1 MKLNIAKIALAAVL
15 ACGTAASLGSCS
27 EDKVYEVD
35 ALGVPQ
41 ASDYADMVSVTVDQ
55 ETNNATFEFH
65 GKGVYPVWIIDGK
78 SYSTNHRFVRY
89 YRKAGDYQ
97 VEVKF
102 GNANG
107 ISVAALPLTFHVDK
121 TKMTGFGGFVYD
133 SGYNMWVDGN
143 ARLNSFFYAPGWAQI
158 ADPSYTLAGDGFSIS
173 LPEATT
179 DQWQAQMH
187 IGTDISLVEGESY
200 DGSLIVTTTKALPG
214 LTVKI
219 HPDGDDDDAHAIYVK
234 RHEVA
239 AGEPL
244 CIWWSDN
251 VCVAGTSNLVYTFD
265 FGGNEAGTEVVVES
279 IIIKNHKDDD
289 GTEVPAPPTVEE
301 PTWVDANS
309 ADNLWNGSTYTTEF
323 YYAPGWAPIADP
335 GFSEDAEGIHI
346 SLPEATSDQWQA
358 QVKLLTDIAIDNDEP
373 LDIRVDFV
381 SNNDLGGVTVKYTQ
395 TGNDDNFFTADR
407 HAVAGGDATTK
418 VWVSNVKP
426 TQGAPMEA
434 TSLIFDF
441 GGCPAG
447 TEVTITKII
456 IQKHRD

>member
-1 MKLNIAKIALAAVL
+1 MKLNIANIALAALL
-15 ACGTAASLGSCS
+15 ACGTAASLSSCS
-27 EDKVYEVD
+27 EEKVYELD
-35 ALGVPQ
+35 ALAVPE
-41 ASDYADMVSVTVDQ
+41 ASNYADMVSVTVDQ
-55 ETNNATFEFH
+55 TTNIATFEFN

-78 SYSTNHRFVRY
+78 SYSTNHKFTRY
-89 YRKAGDYQ
+89 YRKAGDYS
-97 VEVKF
+97 VEVKI

-107 ISVAALPLTFHVDK
+107 ISQAALPLTFHINK
-121 TKMTGFGGFVYD
+121 TIMNGFGGFVYD
-133 SGYNMWVDGN
+133 SPYNMWPAGN
-143 ARLNSFFYAPGWAQI
+143 AHLNSFYYAPGWSQI
-158 ADPSYTLAGDGFSIS
+158 ADPSYTLTGDGFTIS

-187 IGTDISLVEGESY
+187 IGTDIALAEGESY
-200 DGSLIVTTTKALPG
+200 DGSLIVTTTKTLPG

-234 RHEVA
+234 RQEVP

-244 CIWWSDN
+244 CIYWSDN

-265 FGGNEAGTEVVVES
+265 FGGNEAGTEVTVES
-279 IIIKNHKDDD
+279 IVIKNHKDDD
-289 GTEVPAPPTVEE
+289 GTPVPEPPSIPE
-301 PTWVDANS
+301 PTWVAFDS
-309 ADNLWNGSTYTTEF
+309 ADNMWHGCTWTNEF
-323 YYAPGWAPIADP
+323 YYAPGWSQIADP
-335 GFSEDAEGIHI
+335 VVTEDADGIHI

-358 QVKLLTDIAIDNDEP
+358 QVKFLTNIAIDNDEA
-373 LDIRVDFV
+373 LDIRVDIT
-381 SNNDLGGVTVKYTQ
+381 SNNDMSGVTVKFTQ

-418 VWVSNVKP
+418 IWVSSVKP
-426 TQGAPMEA
+426 SIGAPMEA

-447 TEVTITKII
+447 TEVTINKII